1 MCGGGYKI
9 YTLGDVCQSY
19 IGLTYKPE
27 HINDS
32 GVLVLRSSN
41 IQNAKLDFN
50 DQVRVNGKIAEK
62 YFVQK
67 GDVLVCV
74 RNGSKKLLGKSAY
87 IENISE
93 PMSFGAFMAI
103 CRSELGKWIYLW
115 MQTEHY
121 FEQVEKVAGTVSINQ
136 LTQKTLLSFQIPVPV
151 IAEEREKIITEIEAI
166 EQKIAQLESEMAQ
179 ADTKKK
185 AILAEYL

>member
-1 MCGGGYKI
+1 M
-9 YTLGDVCQSY
+9 
-19 IGLTYKPE
+19 
-27 HINDS
+27 
-32 GVLVLRSSN
+32 LRSSN

>member
-1 MCGGGYKI
+1 M
-9 YTLGDVCQSY
+9 
-19 IGLTYKPE
+19 
-27 HINDS
+27 
-32 GVLVLRSSN
+32 LRSSN

-50 DQVRVNGKIAEK
+50 DQVRVSGDIAEK

-103 CRSELGKWIYLW
+103 CRSEIGKWIYLW
-115 MQTEHY
+115 MQTKHY
-121 FEQVEKVAGTVSINQ
+121 FDQVEKVAGTVSINQ

-151 IAEEREKIITEIEAI
+151 IDEEREKIIAEIETI
-166 EQKIAQLESEMAQ
+166 EQKIAELESQ
-179 ADTKKK
+179 IADTAERKK
-185 AILAEYL
+185 AVLEAYL